1 MNCASSEWEIPEDV
15 EQGFSGYASGLVCCS
30 GAGQVTK
37 PRVHAGFYNKFLSSI
52 PAITQYIDPLLLG
65 KDQPPRKLYV
75 VGHSLGAGIATLAA
89 SYLLLQYDWNNLSH
103 SMVSVTTGSPRPF
116 LKEMQDTIMEEL
128 QTKGAKVK
136 MIRVVRNKDVVATV
150 PSRNKLGFHHPAA
163 AKLVFITDTGDIQ
176 WNSTTPQRD
185 TEDAR
190 IQSSAAKYGPAAS
203 QNKIPKA
210 FRDHMP
216 DFYLLPMK
224 QYRPNLFPIDQVV
237 CIIVLLLYRKSLHVS
252 KESLSLTLLL
262 FILFFTTKQEQT
274 DQVQPIDKEAGKE
287 RKGMKKLIRMFSRNK
302 KQAAAAVV
310 VQQ

>member
-1 MNCASSEWEIPEDV
+1 
-15 EQGFSGYASGLVCCS
+15 
-30 GAGQVTK
+30 
-37 PRVHAGFYNKFLSSI
+37 
-52 PAITQYIDPLLLG
+52 
-65 KDQPPRKLYV
+65 
-75 VGHSLGAGIATLAA
+75 
-89 SYLLLQYDWNNLSH
+89 
-103 SMVSVTTGSPRPF
+103 MVSVTTGSPRPF

-237 CIIVLLLYRKSLHVS
+237 CIIVLVLNVS
-252 KESLSLTLLL
+252 FQFNFQKESFLTHIIIIHPFLH
-262 FILFFTTKQEQT
+262 
-274 DQVQPIDKEAGKE
+274 
-287 RKGMKKLIRMFSRNK
+287 NK
-302 KQAAAAVV
+302 TGTNGSSTAD
-310 VQQ
+310 